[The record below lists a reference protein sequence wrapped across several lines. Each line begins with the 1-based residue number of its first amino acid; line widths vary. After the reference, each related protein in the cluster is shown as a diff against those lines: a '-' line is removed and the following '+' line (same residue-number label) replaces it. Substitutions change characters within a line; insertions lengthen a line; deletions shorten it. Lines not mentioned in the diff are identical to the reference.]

1 MISVLLIGMGKF
13 GRTLGEQLL
22 DMGDEV
28 MIVDKNEDIINKL
41 APRYTNALIADCM
54 SLDNLETMDIPSFD
68 ACVVAIGEDFQ
79 ASLEITS
86 NLKDCGAKRIVSR
99 ATTAIQRKFLM
110 RVGADE
116 VIYPD
121 MDIAEKLA
129 VRLNSDNVINFVDLD
144 AEYAIF
150 EIELPKKWLKK
161 TLVEVNPR
169 VNYGMNILT
178 IKNSGEIIYSITGD
192 YTFREGDQLLVF
204 GNTERILVK
213 GYARPAFGGTSRRRS
228 IMKNHQLSWWVPFL
242 ILKYGSGRS
251 RCRIHDGA

>member
-13 GRTLGEQLL
+13 GRTLGDQLL
-22 DMGDEV
+22 EMGDEV
-28 MIVDKNEDIINKL
+28 MIVDKNEDIVNKL

-86 NLKDCGAKRIVSR
+86 NLKDCGARRIVSR

-178 IKNSGEIIYSITGD
+178 IKNSGEIIYSISGD
-192 YTFREGDQLLVF
+192 YVFREGDQLLVF
-204 GNTERILVK
+204 GNTERIL
-213 GYARPAFGGTSRRRS
+213 AFTN
-228 IMKNHQLSWWVPFL
+228 KQ
-242 ILKYGSGRS
+242 K
-251 RCRIHDGA
+251 

>member
-13 GRTLGEQLL
+13 GRTLGDQLL
-22 DMGDEV
+22 EMGDEV
-28 MIVDKNEDIINKL
+28 MIVDKNEDIVNKL

-86 NLKDCGAKRIVSR
+86 NLKDCGARRIVSR

-144 AEYAIF
+144 ADYAIF

-178 IKNSGEIIYSITGD
+178 IKNSGEIIYSISGD
-192 YTFREGDQLLVF
+192 YVFREGDQLLVF
-204 GNTERILVK
+204 GNTERIL
-213 GYARPAFGGTSRRRS
+213 AFTNKQKPHR
-228 IMKNHQLSWWVPFL
+228 HHWEW
-242 ILKYGSGRS
+242 
-251 RCRIHDGA
+251 

>member
-13 GRTLGEQLL
+13 GRTLGDQLL
-22 DMGDEV
+22 EMGDEV
-28 MIVDKNEDIINKL
+28 MIVDKNEDIVNKL

-86 NLKDCGAKRIVSR
+86 NLKDCGARRIVSR

-144 AEYAIF
+144 ADYAIF

-178 IKNSGEIIYSITGD
+178 IKNSGEIVYSISGD
-192 YTFREGDQLLVF
+192 YVFREGDQLLVF
-204 GNTERILVK
+204 GNTERIL
-213 GYARPAFGGTSRRRS
+213 AFTN
-228 IMKNHQLSWWVPFL
+228 KQ
-242 ILKYGSGRS
+242 K
-251 RCRIHDGA
+251 

>member
-204 GNTERILVK
+204 GNTERVL
-213 GYARPAFGGTSRRRS
+213 AFTN
-228 IMKNHQLSWWVPFL
+228 KQ
-242 ILKYGSGRS
+242 K
-251 RCRIHDGA
+251 

>member
-169 VNYGMNILT
+169 VNYAMNILT

-204 GNTERILVK
+204 GNTERIL
-213 GYARPAFGGTSRRRS
+213 AFTN
-228 IMKNHQLSWWVPFL
+228 KQ
-242 ILKYGSGRS
+242 K
-251 RCRIHDGA
+251 

>member
-169 VNYGMNILT
+169 VHYGRLH
-178 IKNSGEIIYSITGD
+178 
-192 YTFREGDQLLVF
+192 L
-204 GNTERILVK
+204 
-213 GYARPAFGGTSRRRS
+213 PRRRS
-228 IMKNHQLSWWVPFL
+228 APCV
-242 ILKYGSGRS
+242 R
-251 RCRIHDGA
+251 

>member
-13 GRTLGEQLL
+13 GRTLGDQLL
-22 DMGDEV
+22 EMGDEV
-28 MIVDKNEDIINKL
+28 MIVDKNEDIVNKL

-86 NLKDCGAKRIVSR
+86 NLKDCGARRIVSR
-99 ATTAIQRKFLM
+99 ATTAIQHKFLM

-144 AEYAIF
+144 ADYAIF

-178 IKNSGEIIYSITGD
+178 IKNSGEIIYSISGD
-192 YTFREGDQLLVF
+192 YVFREGDQLLVF
-204 GNTERILVK
+204 GNTERIL
-213 GYARPAFGGTSRRRS
+213 AFTN
-228 IMKNHQLSWWVPFL
+228 KQ
-242 ILKYGSGRS
+242 K
-251 RCRIHDGA
+251 

>member
-28 MIVDKNEDIINKL
+28 MIVDKNEDVINKL

-54 SLDNLETMDIPSFD
+54 SMDNLETMDIPSFD
-68 ACVVAIGEDFQ
+68 ACVVAMGEDFQ

-86 NLKDCGAKRIVSR
+86 NLKDCGARRIVSR

-144 AEYAIF
+144 ADYAIF

-161 TLVEVNPR
+161 TLIEVNPR

-178 IKNSGEIIYSITGD
+178 IKNSGEIIYSISGD
-192 YTFREGDQLLVF
+192 YVFREGDQLLVF
-204 GNTERILVK
+204 GNTERIL
-213 GYARPAFGGTSRRRS
+213 AFTN
-228 IMKNHQLSWWVPFL
+228 KQ
-242 ILKYGSGRS
+242 K
-251 RCRIHDGA
+251 

>member
-204 GNTERILVK
+204 GNTERI
-213 GYARPAFGGTSRRRS
+213 RAFTN
-228 IMKNHQLSWWVPFL
+228 KQ
-242 ILKYGSGRS
+242 K
-251 RCRIHDGA
+251 